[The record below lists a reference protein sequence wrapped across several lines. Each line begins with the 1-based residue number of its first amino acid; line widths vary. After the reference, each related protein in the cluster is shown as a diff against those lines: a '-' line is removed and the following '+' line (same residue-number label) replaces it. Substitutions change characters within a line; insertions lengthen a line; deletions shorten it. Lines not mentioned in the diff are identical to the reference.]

1 MIYLISPKRQIEII
15 GSSTE
20 AFDVGEV
27 FKAFGNFIAIF
38 LGSIAIGATV
48 GCLNAAFTKFTKIKE
63 FPNLETAMFLL
74 ISYSTY
80 LAAEAAS
87 FSGKSLIFHFKN
99 HDFII

>member
-1 MIYLISPKRQIEII
+1 M

-27 FKAFGNFIAIF
+27 FKALGNFIAIF
-38 LGSIAIGATV
+38 LGSIAIGAAV
-48 GCLNAAFTKFTKIKE
+48 GCLNAVFTKFTKIKE

-87 FSGKSLIFHFKN
+87 FSGTNSIFSLKITVF
-99 HDFII
+99 